1 MNRLSIL
8 LKEFNWQWLLIRAG
22 IVVCLATTLF
32 VWGCSHGKQVCA
44 DQRVDEAVA
53 ALEKAREFTP
63 TITKQEKDTAEQ
75 TARVTKK
82 KEKYD
87 EQVDQNDRP
96 VSCDLTDN
104 ELRTFQALVEG

>member
-1 MNRLSIL
+1 MKQY
-8 LKEFNWQWLLIRAG
+8 LKGLDWSWLLMKVG
-22 IVVCLATTLF
+22 IVVCLATSLF
-32 VWGCSHGKQVCA
+32 VWGCSHGKQDCA

-82 KEKYD
+82 KEEYI
-87 EQVDQNDRP
+87 EQVNQNNRP

-104 ELRTFQALVEG
+104 ELQSFQALVEG